1 MYAMLSLAAALSV
14 AIVTEDQTALRAAP
28 HDSAP
33 RQAALWRGD
42 WLEVRGARTGFLQV
56 YDHRRE
62 RPGYVR
68 PGQVRSYAI
77 EEPAAPEL
85 RAVIGFL
92 RDTPGAE
99 ALGIGY
105 VALYL
110 KAAPAGTVD
119 VSLLAALGMMAERLA
134 ERASAQRGEP
144 GPAGAALGAHIE
156 VAESYGVHFVHHE
169 SEGRTVTCYDG
180 ESFRQVLALG
190 GNAEERLAAV
200 LGLTRPRCIDPALG
214 PVELE
219 ARNEWRLGVLGRAE
233 VAGLPAWLRGRLE
246 LRRAEVLAALAFQRA
261 RRGEMAGAAQAS
273 QEAVRSLAL
282 ADKNELADE
291 DLGVYEATAVR
302 VAAARWA
309 GEPVGPLAARALDAF
324 AAGGAEKASRV
335 AAVPIA
341 IRTIAGRPGETCVQ
355 LIERAPAGRKAE
367 AQRVLMERCTY
378 GLVWPASAR
387 VAPDGKALALVV
399 QPLVSWSELWIFRDG
414 RDGSV
419 SGGDAVSEAEEQ
431 ARTSGWYCDTL
442 LPVAADP
449 ELGYVELAGWSPD
462 GGRLLVVREGRAA
475 GGLRRE
481 FQVLRSD
488 TLAIERHARNPELLL
503 AFRRWAGADWKQ
515 HTLALR

>member
-33 RQAALWRGD
+33 RQTALWRGD

-68 PGQVRSYAI
+68 PAQVRTYALD
-77 EEPAAPEL
+77 EQSAPEL

-119 VSLLAALGMMAERLA
+119 VSLLAALGVMAERLA

-144 GPAGAALGAHIE
+144 GPAGAALGAHLE
-156 VAESYGVHFVHHE
+156 VAEGYGVHFVHHE

-180 ESFRQVLALG
+180 EAFRQVLALG
-190 GNAEERLAAV
+190 GSAEERLAAV
-200 LGLTRPRCIDPALG
+200 LGLTRGRCLDPALG

-233 VAGLPAWLRGRLE
+233 TAALPAWLRGRIA
-246 LRRAEVLAALAFQRA
+246 LRRAEVLAALTFHRA
-261 RRGEMAGAAQAS
+261 RRGEFEGAAKAS
-273 QEAVRSLAL
+273 QEAVRALAL

-291 DLGVYEATAVR
+291 DLGPYEATAVR
-302 VAAARWA
+302 VASARWA
-309 GEPVGPLAARALDAF
+309 GIPVGPLAARALEGLEGIGKTAR
-324 AAGGAEKASRV
+324 AA
-335 AAVPIA
+335 AAIA
-341 IRTIAGRPGETCVQ
+341 IRTTPRQPGETCVQ
-355 LIERAPAGRKAE
+355 LIDRTQVDLKAKAP
-367 AQRVLMERCTY
+367 RVLLERCTY

-399 QPLVSWSELWIFRDG
+399 QPLASWSELWIFRNGG
-414 RDGSV
+414 RDG
-419 SGGDAVSEAEEQ
+419 AVSDSDAGGENEVQAE
-431 ARTSGWYCDTL
+431 TSDWHCDTL
-442 LPVAADP
+442 LPAAADP

-462 GGRLLVVREGRAA
+462 GGRLLVVREGRAP

-481 FQVLRSD
+481 FQVLRTE
-488 TLAIERHARNPELLL
+488 TLVIERHARNPELLI